1 MPRKGSST
9 LPSVREDT
17 GRWQG
22 DEGAGVAFGQPSVQP
37 LDRFRNAATAV
48 RATSRLRR
56 PPAQGADSDI
66 DSDDDAIRE
75 RAGSSVTASLLSDNP
90 NQDEQAHDSRPG
102 TASLLSDN
110 PNQDEQALFKKYE
123 ILSKNYDCSLNNG
136 DKWSETM
143 QGHIELE
150 DSEIEGVNFIK
161 ILSGFF
167 KDDKTLLD
175 DVETQA
181 AQLRDI
187 PEFQDATTGGD
198 KHFFAYASA
207 WSTYFKNSQKCK
219 TKTIVQ
225 SKTNIETVGISMK
238 LRDVFLLFPDDT
250 HLVIACRADN
260 NFGGLSSA
268 DRTKSVS
275 TTSNTSS
282 LTNEKYMQKQ
292 PGGADINFGS
302 LSNENYTQEGG
313 GKAKNFGVTI
323 DYEVIEFIKTMKPL
337 AREVKKRMG
346 TNVDGYNYEEIGGG
360 AQTVTNLRKMTKI
373 MMKHMSVQL
382 QGATNIFNISQSGS
396 EKMQEMELHVY
407 KINSNPQ
414 LANKLFASKDYTTK
428 IVNINFPNSSR
439 VLTFGSIH
447 APNQFLQ
454 YSDGGWVDYFIGNT
468 THDVEKAARKSVSAM
483 PGGNL
488 NKKQLR
494 NKLNTMSMRE
504 LRKLHREEEV
514 PTNNNRSIKGLVN
527 NYMRYNKD
535 SNN

>member
-1 MPRKGSST
+1 MPAKRSTAQSSKQDAT
-9 LPSVREDT
+9 AAAGTTDFPTFGEAPAQQGRSLPSLRTAANVVTAANRF
-17 GRWQG
+17 
-22 DEGAGVAFGQPSVQP
+22 GAP
-37 LDRFRNAATAV
+37 AA
-48 RATSRLRR
+48 R
-56 PPAQGADSDI
+56 GADSDI
-66 DSDDDAIRE
+66 DSDDDARRE
-75 RAGSSVTASLLSDNP
+75 RQGSSGLTALP
-90 NQDEQAHDSRPG
+90 ENQDRDAQAHDSRPG

-110 PNQDEQALFKKYE
+110 PNQDEQALVKKYN

-150 DSEIEGVNFIK
+150 DSEIQGANFIK

-181 AQLRDI
+181 SQLRDI
-187 PEFQDATTGGD
+187 PEFIDATTGGD

-260 NFGGLSSA
+260 NFGGLSSS
-268 DRTKSVS
+268 DPTKSVS

-282 LTNEKYMQKQ
+282 LTNEKYTQEEQ
-292 PGGADINFGS
+292 AGGADINFGS

-313 GKAKNFGVTI
+313 AAKNFGVTI
-323 DYEVIEFIKTMKPL
+323 DYEVTEFITTMRPK
-337 AREVKKRMG
+337 AREVKNRLSK
-346 TNVDGYNYEEIGGG
+346 NVDGYNYQEIGGG
-360 AQTVTNLRKMTKI
+360 EVEKNLRKMTKI

-382 QGATNIFNISQSGS
+382 QGVTNRFDISQSGS

-407 KINSNPQ
+407 RIVSNPQ